1 MVHMQAVQIMKRLK
15 EQGKS
20 ERSISR
26 ETGHHR
32 STVNKYVNGGE
43 VGYQRKKSYARPKA
57 EAVNPLIE
65 QWYQEDMKG
74 PKKQKRTA
82 QKMYDDLVKYH
93 GYTGSYST
101 VKVLYR
107 KIKGKS
113 REVFVPRESEPGEY
127 IEFDFGYIKA
137 CYKGKEVELCLHCY
151 QLIYSNDIFVYVSE
165 SERQEA
171 LFYSHKLAFEY
182 FDGIA
187 QKVRYDNLSQAVK
200 RILRGK
206 LREESD
212 HFRTFREL
220 YGFEA
225 EFCERGKGWQKG
237 DVEGLVGYVR
247 RNCFSPVPTISDLE
261 ECNRE
266 LSEWCKSLRAKRKV
280 YGTVELVGE
289 RYEEERRCFRALPL
303 KEIDV
308 GIHAIAKANHYSLIS
323 VEGAFYSVPTR
334 YAYHQVDIVI
344 TIKEVIASYKGEE
357 IARHQ
362 RTDQKGRQIFDPL
375 HYLSVYTEKPYT
387 AINSKPI
394 RQLPAI
400 FRKFFECAY
409 HKGYGTAREC
419 IKVLELLRSYSVE
432 ELGIAIEMAMSYE
445 QYDVEGVKQVLIQL
459 RHSSPRSERLDVS
472 ESSRLDVHVPHV
484 ALNRYNSLMQLGRE
498 CE

>member
-1 MVHMQAVQIMKRLK
+1 M
-15 EQGKS
+15 
-20 ERSISR
+20 
-26 ETGHHR
+26 
-32 STVNKYVNGGE
+32 
-43 VGYQRKKSYARPKA
+43 
-57 EAVNPLIE
+57 
-65 QWYQEDMKG
+65 
-74 PKKQKRTA
+74 
-82 QKMYDDLVKYH
+82 
-93 GYTGSYST
+93 
-101 VKVLYR
+101 
-107 KIKGKS
+107 
-113 REVFVPRESEPGEY
+113 
-127 IEFDFGYIKA
+127 
-137 CYKGKEVELCLHCY
+137 CLHCY

-225 EFCERGKGWQKG
+225 EFCERGKGWQKR

-247 RNCFSPVPTISDLE
+247 RNCFSPVPTIRDLE

-280 YGTVELVGE
+280 YGTGELVGE